1 MIVDSIA
8 GPSSTISR
16 VKKSRAHNL
25 ILEVFAFMQKVM
37 TVAGIDEMPL
47 RDVR

>member
-1 MIVDSIA
+1 MIADSIA

-25 ILEVFAFMQKVM
+25 ILEVFVIQKVM
-37 TVAGIDEMPL
+37 TVAGIDEMSL